1 MLNNKIVKLA
11 IAGAITTVALDY
23 FLKPSVNKTLG
34 LK

>member
-1 MLNNKIVKLA
+1 MNSKLVKLA